1 MDPSFFQHS
10 TIPGQSNGVIKSQN
24 TNIVIC
30 MEVTATAFVYANFLS
45 ILYKKKNYIFYFTHS
60 FLQNI
65 YISLSILQIYSI
77 KYSFFYNF
85 LLFSL
90 TAPLSHWPTLSH
102 RPRPNT
108 QRKVVAVF
116 VGMRASL
123 FSSVSGFGSPVIE
136 MARFLDRSSYA
147 RLSTEDLGPSSLF
160 CC

>member
-24 TNIVIC
+24 TNSVIC
-30 MEVTATAFVYANFLS
+30 MEVRETALVDANFLF
-45 ILYKKKNYIFYFTHS
+45 ILYKKNYIFYFIHQ
-60 FLQNI
+60 FLENI

-85 LLFSL
+85 LLLSL

-116 VGMRASL
+116 VDMRASL